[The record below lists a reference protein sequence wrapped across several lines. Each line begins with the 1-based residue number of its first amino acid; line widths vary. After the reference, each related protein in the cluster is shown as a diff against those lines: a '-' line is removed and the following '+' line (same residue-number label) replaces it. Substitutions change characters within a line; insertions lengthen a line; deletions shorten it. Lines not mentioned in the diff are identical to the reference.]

1 MSGPAPGDA
10 DEAGHRPASGL
21 EAATLAEHPA
31 TVSEHP
37 ATLAERTVTVPEHT
51 ATVAASFAGAGDARL
66 GAVVAAA
73 VRHLHAFS
81 EEVGLTRDEWLAG
94 LRYLTEVGHTCD
106 DVRQEFVLLSDVL
119 GLSTLVELLDGSPAS
134 TATESTILGP
144 FYVPGSPVRA
154 FGDSIVDDPAT
165 GGEPLVLGG
174 QISDVNGSPVAGARI
189 DVWQV
194 QPNGRYDIEDDPAKR
209 NLRGV
214 FTSRDDGAYEIRT
227 VRPVDYTIADDG
239 PVGALLRAA
248 GRHPWRPTHV
258 HLIVEAPGF
267 RRVVTHVF
275 DEESP
280 WIGSDAVFG
289 VRPSLCRPMAGGS
302 CRFDVVLERA

>member
-1 MSGPAPGDA
+1 MSANGPGHSGPGSHEQPGD
-10 DEAGHRPASGL
+10 H
-21 EAATLAEHPA
+21 EHPA
-31 TVSEHP
+31 SLG
-37 ATLAERTVTVPEHT
+37 ATDLAEHT

-66 GAVVAAA
+66 ASVVAAA
-73 VRHLHAFS
+73 VRHLHAFV
-81 EEVGLTRDEWLAG
+81 EEVGLTRDEWLTG

-119 GLSTLVELLDGSPAS
+119 GLSTLVELLDGSPGSA
-134 TATESTILGP
+134 ATESTILGP
-144 FYVPGSPVRA
+144 FYVAGAPERA
-154 FGDSIVDDPAT
+154 FGESIVDDPAT
-165 GGEPLVLGG
+165 GGKPLVLGG
-174 QISDVNGSPVAGARI
+174 RVTDASGLPVAGARI

-194 QPNGRYDIEDDPAKR
+194 QPNGRYDIEENPTKR

-214 FTSRDDGAYEIRT
+214 FTSRDDGAFEIRT

-248 GRHPWRPTHV
+248 GRHPWRPAHV

-275 DEESP
+275 DEESR
-280 WIGSDAVFG
+280 WITSDAVFG
-289 VRPSLCRPMAGGS
+289 VRPSLCRSMAKGT
-302 CRFDVVLERA
+302 CRFDVVLERT

>member
-1 MSGPAPGDA
+1 VSGSVQDDA
-10 DEAGHRPASGL
+10 HGAGHSHAFGVD
-21 EAATLAEHPA
+21 AATLA
-31 TVSEHP
+31 
-37 ATLAERTVTVPEHT
+37 EHT
-51 ATVAASFAGAGDARL
+51 ATVAASFAGARDARL
-66 GAVVAAA
+66 ATIVSAA
-73 VRHLHAFS
+73 VRHLHAFV

-106 DVRQEFVLLSDVL
+106 EVRQEFVLLSDVL
-119 GLSTLVELLDGSPAS
+119 GLSTLVELLDGSPGSA
-134 TATESTILGP
+134 ATESTILGP
-144 FYVPGSPVRA
+144 FYVPGAPVRA
-154 FGDSIVDDPAT
+154 FGNSIVDDPAT

-174 QISDVNGSPVAGARI
+174 RISDATGSPVAGARI

-194 QPNGRYDIEDDPAKR
+194 QPNGRYDIEEDPAKR

-214 FTSRDDGAYEIRT
+214 FTSREDGTYEIRT

-248 GRHPWRPTHV
+248 ARHPWRPAHV

-289 VRPSLCRPMAGGS
+289 MRPSLCRPMADGS